1 VLCMEPTPGDHPPVM
16 VVITLAPSREHD
28 LGAVLHPAMVFVGVA
43 FVYVQVEVH
52 VIDHANVMEVMLQIA
67 GL

>member
-1 VLCMEPTPGDHPPVM
+1 M